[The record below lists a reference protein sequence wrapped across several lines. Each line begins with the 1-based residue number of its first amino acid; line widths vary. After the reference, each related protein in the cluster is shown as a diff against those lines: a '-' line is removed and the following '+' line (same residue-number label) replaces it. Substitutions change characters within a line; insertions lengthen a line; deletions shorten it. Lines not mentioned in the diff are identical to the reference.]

1 MCAAQ
6 PDTPRPQGL
15 FWRKAGRCA
24 SVGLGSICTEPPREG
39 IAGLRTGVGLPALP
53 PRPSP
58 WTSGPQTSATAQ
70 SQLET
75 DLGYVVV
82 ASLKEA

>member
-1 MCAAQ
+1 M
-6 PDTPRPQGL
+6 
-15 FWRKAGRCA
+15 
-24 SVGLGSICTEPPREG
+24 
-39 IAGLRTGVGLPALP
+39 GLPALP